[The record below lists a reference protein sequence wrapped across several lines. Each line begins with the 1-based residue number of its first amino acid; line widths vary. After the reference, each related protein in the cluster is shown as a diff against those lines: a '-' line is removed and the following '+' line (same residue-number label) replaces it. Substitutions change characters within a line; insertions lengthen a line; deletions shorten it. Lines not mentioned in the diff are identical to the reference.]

1 MNNQKPKV
9 KIKIIDINNNH
20 PSFYPYS
27 IKTIKCSGSCNNI
40 NDAYAKICLPDIVN
54 NTNLKLLN
62 IMLKTNETRLTE

>member
-40 NDAYAKICLPDIVN
+40 NDAYAKICLPN
-54 NTNLKLLN
+54 NTNFNLLN
-62 IMLKTNETRLTE
+62 LMSKTNEARLTE